1 MTISY
6 NWLCDYLPVKP
17 TPEELSTILT
27 RIGLEVESLEKF
39 EAVKGSLAGLVIGE
53 VLTAEKH
60 PNADKLKLTTV
71 NIGNGEP
78 LHIVCGAPNVAPG
91 QKVVVAPIGTTIYPL
106 SGEPLTMKKAKIRGE
121 ESQGMICAE
130 DEIGLGSSHD
140 GILVLDASLQPG
152 TPASEVFKP
161 AQDCIFE
168 IGLTPNRMDAMSHIG
183 VAKDV
188 CAFLN
193 NLEHTHKY
201 QVQLPEIKALPKAD
215 APLAISVTIEN
226 TDACPRYSGISITGV
241 QVAPSPEWLKARLT
255 AIGVR
260 PINNIVDITNFIL
273 HETGQPLH
281 AFDAAAVKGNAI
293 VVKNLPQGTPFV
305 TLDEKER
312 KLDATDLMICNG
324 AGEGMC
330 IAGVFG
336 GLHSGVTDT
345 THNIFLESAF
355 FSAGGIRTTSFRHG
369 LRTDAATRFE
379 KGVDISNVVFA
390 LQRAADLIC
399 ELSGGKAASE
409 IIDVYPAVKV
419 KTQVETTY
427 SYIRK
432 LSGGNYPG
440 DKIKNIL
447 RSLGF
452 DILSETTEGLRV
464 AVPFSK
470 PDISLPADLVEE
482 VMRIDG
488 LDNIEIPSKIAIS
501 PALSAQPD
509 AERVKEKIA
518 DYLAGNG
525 FNEIFTNSI
534 TNSKYYTP
542 EVLEHA
548 VKMMNSLTVELDIMR
563 PSMLETGL
571 ESIAHNLNRKNEDL
585 LFFEFGKTYQ
595 VLEKGY
601 GENNHLVLYLTG
613 KKTAETWM
621 HKSNPVDFYF
631 LKGFVINILQQL
643 GYKQFT
649 WAESTEEGLQP
660 SWDIKIKNQVVVTL
674 GGVPTAKLKQFDIR
688 QPVWFAT
695 FNWDKILG
703 LLQKSD
709 NFYKEIPKFQAVRRD
724 LALVLDKQVKFAAVE
739 TAARSVKSG
748 LLQQVN
754 LFDVFES
761 EKLGTDKK
769 SYAVSFTFL
778 DAQKTLTDKEIDSV
792 MDKLIKT
799 FETQLQAEIRK

>member
-27 RIGLEVESLEKF
+27 RIGLEVENLEKF

-60 PNADKLKLTTV
+60 PNADKLRLTTV
-71 NIGNGEP
+71 NTGNGEP
-78 LHIVCGAPNVAPG
+78 LHIVCGAPNVAVG
-91 QKVVVAPIGTTIYPL
+91 QKVVVAPIGTTIYPQG
-106 SGEPLTMKKAKIRGE
+106 GEPLTMKKAKIRGE

-130 DEIGLGSSHD
+130 DEIGLGNSHD

-161 AQDCIFE
+161 ASDYIFE

-193 NLEHTHKY
+193 NIEQTHNY
-201 QVQLPEIKALPKAD
+201 QVQLPALKALPRAD
-215 APLAISVTIEN
+215 SPLSISVTIEN
-226 TDACPRYSGISITGV
+226 TDACPRYAGVTITGV

-260 PINNIVDITNFIL
+260 PINNIVDVTNFVL

-336 GLHSGVTDT
+336 GLHSGVTDAT
-345 THNIFLESAF
+345 RDIFLESAF

-369 LRTDAATRFE
+369 LRTDAASRFE
-379 KGVDISNVVFA
+379 KGVDISNVVMA
-390 LQRAADLIC
+390 LERAADLIC
-399 ELSGGKAASE
+399 ELSGGKTASD
-409 IIDVYPAVKV
+409 ITDVYPSVKT

-432 LSGGNYPG
+432 LSGSNYPAS
-440 DKIKNIL
+440 KIKNIL
-447 RSLGF
+447 GSLGF
-452 DILSETTEGLRV
+452 DLLSETAEGLRV

-488 LDNIEIPSKIAIS
+488 LDNIEIPSKITVS

-509 AERVKEKIA
+509 AESLKEKIA
-518 DYLAGNG
+518 GYLAANG

-534 TNSKYYTP
+534 TNSQYYPP
-542 EVLEHA
+542 EVLEHT

-585 LFFEFGKTYQ
+585 LFFEFGKTYR

-601 GENNHLVLYLTG
+601 GENNHLALYLTG
-613 KKTAETWM
+613 KKTAETWI
-621 HKSNPVDFYF
+621 HAAQPVDFYF
-631 LKGFVINILQQL
+631 LKGFVINILKQL
-643 GYKQFT
+643 GYTQLT
-649 WAESTEEGLQP
+649 WAESAAPGLQP
-660 SWDIKIKNQVVVTL
+660 SWEVKVKNQAVVTL
-674 GGVPTAKLKQFDIR
+674 GGVPAARLKHFDIR
-688 QPVWFAT
+688 QAVWFAS
-695 FNWDKILG
+695 FDWDKILT

-709 NFYKEIPKFQAVRRD
+709 NFYKEIPRFPAVRRD

-739 TAARSVKSG
+739 AAARSVKSP

-761 EKLGTDKK
+761 EKLGANRK

-778 DAQKTLTDKEIDSV
+778 DPGKTLTDKEIDSV
-792 MDKLIKT
+792 MDKLVKT

>member
-27 RIGLEVESLEKF
+27 SIGLEVESLEKF

-60 PNADKLKLTTV
+60 PNADKLRITTV
-71 NIGNGEP
+71 NTGNGEP
-78 LHIVCGAPNVAPG
+78 LNIVCGAPNVAVG
-91 QKVVVAPIGTTIYPL
+91 QKVVVAPIGATIYPVG
-106 SGEPLTMKKAKIRGE
+106 GEPVTMKKAKIRGE

-130 DEIGLGSSHD
+130 DEVGLGHSHD
-140 GILVLDASLQPG
+140 GIMVLDASLQPG

-161 AQDCIFE
+161 AQDYIYE

-188 CAFLN
+188 CAYLN
-193 NLEHTHKY
+193 NRENTLQY
-201 QVQLPEIKALPKAD
+201 QVKVPEIGTLPKAD
-215 APLAISVTIEN
+215 TTLPISVTIEN
-226 TDACPRYSGISITGV
+226 TDACPRYTGISITGI
-241 QVAPSPEWLKARLT
+241 QVTTSPEWLKSRLS

-260 PINNIVDITNFIL
+260 PINNIVDITNFVL

-281 AFDAAAVKGNAI
+281 AFDATAIKGNAVI
-293 VVKNLPQGTPFV
+293 VKNLPQGTPFV

-312 KLDATDLMICNG
+312 KLDASDLMICNG

-336 GLHSGVTDT
+336 GLHSGVSDT
-345 THNIFLESAF
+345 TQHLFLESAF

-379 KGVDISNVVFA
+379 KGVDISNVTYA
-390 LQRAADLIC
+390 LQRAAALIC
-399 ELSGGKAASE
+399 EIAGGKTASD
-409 IIDVYPAVKV
+409 IIDVYPSVKI
-419 KTQVETTY
+419 KNQVETSY

-432 LSGGNYPG
+432 LSGSNYPEA
-440 DKIKNIL
+440 KIKNIL

-452 DILSETTEGLRV
+452 EILHETTEGLKV
-464 AVPFSK
+464 SVPFSK

-482 VMRIDG
+482 IMRIDG
-488 LDNIEIPSKIAIS
+488 LDNIEIPKKISIS

-509 AERVKEKIA
+509 GERVKEKIA

-534 TNSKYYTP
+534 TNSQYYTP

-585 LFFEFGKTYQ
+585 LFFEFGKTYR
-595 VLEKGY
+595 VLEKGFA
-601 GENNHLVLYLTG
+601 ENNHLVLYLTG

-621 HKSNPVDFYF
+621 HKSSPVDFYF

-643 GYKQFT
+643 GYNQLT
-649 WAESTEEGLQP
+649 WAESAEPVLQP
-660 SWDIKIKNQVVVTL
+660 SWDIKVKNQVVVTL
-674 GGVPTAKLKQFDIR
+674 GGVTPAKLKQFDIK
-688 QPVWFAT
+688 QPVWYAT
-695 FNWDKILG
+695 FNWDKIVG

-709 NFYKEIPKFQAVRRD
+709 NFYREIPRFPAVRRD
-724 LALVLDKQVKFAAVE
+724 LALVLGKQVKFAAVE
-739 TAARSVKSG
+739 AAARSVKSG

-761 EKLGTDKK
+761 EKLGADKK

-778 DAQKTLTDKEIDSV
+778 DPQKTLTDKEIDSV
-792 MDKLIKT
+792 MDKLVKT